1 VAHDLVVNSPEYRYL
16 VRLAGYL
23 KTNLTRSMISNTIL
37 ATVLLWGLSGTSSEA
52 DDIAP
57 QASTGGSIAGRV
69 TVPVTKV
76 KKRTLRGS
84 AYRSRLG
91 GGGEEAGKRRQTKSP
106 YSDVVVSAHPLSF
119 TANPD
124 PVTSARVDQD
134 KITFTPRVLPVTAGS
149 TVEFVNKDRVYHNVF
164 SLTDGAEFNI
174 GRKRTGY
181 VHSEKIEA
189 VGPIGCSVISI
200 RR

>member
-1 VAHDLVVNSPEYRYL
+1 
-16 VRLAGYL
+16 
-23 KTNLTRSMISNTIL
+23 M
-37 ATVLLWGLSGTSSEA
+37 
-52 DDIAP
+52 
-57 QASTGGSIAGRV
+57 
-69 TVPVTKV
+69 
-76 KKRTLRGS
+76 
-84 AYRSRLG
+84 
-91 GGGEEAGKRRQTKSP
+91 
-106 YSDVVVSAHPLSF
+106 
-119 TANPD
+119 
-124 PVTSARVDQD
+124 
-134 KITFTPRVLPVTAGS
+134 TAGS